1 MRLKLSKKPL
11 AYLLLHSGYLTV
23 KRTAEG
29 YFFKIPNY
37 EVKAEF
43 TRVVGSVLENLEKTG
58 LPYNSHAIDI
68 NGL

>member
-1 MRLKLSKKPL
+1 MFITPVTKYLNEVDYDYVPETKKPL

-43 TRVVGSVLENLEKTG
+43 TRVVGSVLE
-58 LPYNSHAIDI
+58 
-68 NGL
+68 